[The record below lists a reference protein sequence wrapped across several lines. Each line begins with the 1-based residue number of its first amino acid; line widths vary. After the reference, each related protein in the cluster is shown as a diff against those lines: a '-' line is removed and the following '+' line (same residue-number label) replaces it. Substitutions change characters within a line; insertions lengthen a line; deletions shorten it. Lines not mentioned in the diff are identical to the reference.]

1 MNVSG
6 GRVDEGTWGITTQD
20 FHQTLLCK
28 SLISSAGLWPGGG
41 NTGKLPTFYKALW
54 MCWSTSTNTW
64 GFLRFDSFLRGKTI
78 KHWVLCWEVGQHI
91 RQKQFLRM
99 VALWSPGCGKP
110 WGEASFAS
118 LPSAMQSVTGWV
130 VVQIQQQVLTTQ
142 QWHVAAWCDKATSSP
157 GPWLGF
163 VIVFGFLRNMAL
175 PLVGNV
181 SVPPKPT
188 LPALQ
193 QASFPLHHMPD
204 VYLTACHSA
213 EHSSEVKTTY

>member
-118 LPSAMQSVTGWV
+118 LPSVMQSVTGWV
-130 VVQIQQQVLTTQ
+130 VVQIQQQVPTTL
-142 QWHVAAWCDKATSSP
+142 SSGTWQLGVTKPPALP
-157 GPWLGF
+157 GRGLDLWLYLGF
-163 VIVFGFLRNMAL
+163 SGTWPSLF
-175 PLVGNV
+175 
-181 SVPPKPT
+181 
-188 LPALQ
+188 
-193 QASFPLHHMPD
+193 
-204 VYLTACHSA
+204 
-213 EHSSEVKTTY
+213 

>member
-20 FHQTLLCK
+20 FHQTPLCK

-118 LPSAMQSVTGWV
+118 LPSVMQSVTGWV
-130 VVQIQQQVLTTQ
+130 VVQIQQQVPTTL
-142 QWHVAAWCDKATSSP
+142 SSGTWQLGVTKPPALP
-157 GPWLGF
+157 GRGLDLWLYLGF
-163 VIVFGFLRNMAL
+163 SGTWPSLL
-175 PLVGNV
+175 
-181 SVPPKPT
+181 
-188 LPALQ
+188 
-193 QASFPLHHMPD
+193 
-204 VYLTACHSA
+204 
-213 EHSSEVKTTY
+213 